1 MEPLCKP
8 PAWSC
13 MSCDGGLWTL
23 AVVLPFS
30 ADFMPLLSFTLTQNK
45 QHRACLLW
53 EQVSLPPNH
62 FLQLLHFPLS
72 SLSSP
77 LYLWYSNFL
86 NVPFLSFLFFFS
98 FNQFLWP
105 WRTPPFLFSFLL
117 LPAFGWLYRIRS
129 TCSQSTSC
137 TTSCTASA
145 VCCVADRL
153 ASSEFFFPRAR
164 IQFLLSS
171 WSPALP
177 LSWTESHGCV
187 IPVSLSS

>member
-1 MEPLCKP
+1 MEPLCEP
-8 PAWSC
+8 PAWSY

-62 FLQLLHFPLS
+62 FLQLLHFPLL

-86 NVPFLSFLFFFS
+86 NVPFLSFFKFFFPL
-98 FNQFLWP
+98 NQFLWP

-117 LPAFGWLYRIRS
+117 LPAFWM
-129 TCSQSTSC
+129 
-137 TTSCTASA
+137 
-145 VCCVADRL
+145 
-153 ASSEFFFPRAR
+153 
-164 IQFLLSS
+164 
-171 WSPALP
+171 ALP
-177 LSWTESHGCV
+177 YSQHLFPVNILYNILHGIC
-187 IPVSLSS
+187 SLLCRWSFG